1 MYDLVIHGGEV
12 VDPGAGLR
20 GVMDVAIAN
29 GRIAAVGPDLGSH
42 PTREHLDATGNLV
55 LPG

>member
-20 GVMDVAIAN
+20 GVMDVAIEN
-29 GRIAAVGPDLGSH
+29 GRIAAVGPDLASSETS
-42 PTREHLDATGNLV
+42 PTGPVPTHRDA
-55 LPG
+55 